1 MDILKLCGVAILVT
15 VVFCIVRTW
24 NPSFDIALK
33 LSSSVFFLG
42 ILAVAASPI
51 LRELSSMMASS
62 ALADQSQT
70 LLSAVGIALLT
81 GTVSE
86 ICRDCKEGAVAG
98 YVELA
103 GRLEILLLCLPLLAE
118 ILGVVEGLLG

>member
-1 MDILKLCGVAILVT
+1 MDILKFCGAAILVT
-15 VVFCIVRTW
+15 VVFYFVRTW

-33 LSSSVFFLG
+33 LSSAVFFLG
-42 ILAVAASPI
+42 ILVIMARPI
-51 LRELSSMMASS
+51 IETLISMMKNS
-62 ALADQSQT
+62 AIADHAGI
-70 LLSAVGIALLT
+70 LLSAIGIAVLT
-81 GTVSE
+81 QTVSE

-103 GRLEILLLCLPLLAE
+103 GRLEILLLCLPLIAE